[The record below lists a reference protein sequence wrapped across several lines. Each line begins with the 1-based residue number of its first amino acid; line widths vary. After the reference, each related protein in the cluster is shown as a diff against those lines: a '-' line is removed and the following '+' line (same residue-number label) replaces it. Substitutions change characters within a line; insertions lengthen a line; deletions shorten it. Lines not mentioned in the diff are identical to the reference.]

1 MNSLFLPHGAA
12 DGYKYGHPAQYPDGT
27 QIVVSNLTP
36 RSTRRGNSTH
46 VVLVGTQYFVKRE
59 LIERWNTEFF
69 QKPKGEVIAQF
80 TRYINSYFGPDNK
93 VGFHHM
99 AALHDLGYLPI
110 KIYALPEGTVYP
122 LRVPCVVIFNTHH
135 DFYWLTNYLETIFST
150 NIWGICTS
158 ATTAKIYKDLLTNYA
173 MATVGDASFVIYQ
186 AHDFSFRGMFGAEAA
201 VMSSFG
207 HISVGFVGSDTFP
220 VLKFAEDWYGANVDT
235 ELVACSVPATEHSVM
250 CAGAAVAAHNVTQE
264 PENQDE
270 KLKKLVAGFAEE
282 SPKLAAMAM
291 SVISGETKL
300 ADGRYSSE
308 QTDNQPVVY
317 NFFTVADGKID
328 SLGEERVREG
338 GTYWYRSNPVH
349 KENVQVTQAAS
360 QEALTLGELETVR
373 RLINVVYPKGIVS
386 VVLDTWDFWKVL
398 DPNGGTLA
406 QLKPDI
412 MARDGKLV
420 VRPDTGDPIK
430 IVCGEAKPVICLNGD
445 TLAEVIEQG
454 YSYVWCRGNY
464 YYLEAAAEANGHPFP
479 VPRLLAE
486 HEVTPKLKGAM
497 QCLAETF
504 GTTLSPKAYKLLDSH
519 VGLIYGDS
527 ITIQRAAEILNQLW
541 ILGFASTNI
550 VFGIGSYTYAY
561 VTRDTDGYAV
571 KATWVQV
578 NDEPYEI
585 FKDPATGDGTKKSAT
600 GLVAVYKDEKGE
612 FYYKDH
618 ATWEELENCELKL
631 IFENGKLVKETTL
644 QEIRAEI
651 AKY

>member
-1 MNSLFLPHGAA
+1 MNSLFLPQGAA

-46 VVLVGTQYFVKRE
+46 VVLVGTQYFIKRE

-250 CAGAAVAAHNVTQE
+250 CAGAAVAAHAT
-264 PENQDE
+264 
-270 KLKKLVAGFAEE
+270 A
-282 SPKLAAMAM
+282 
-291 SVISGETKL
+291 
-300 ADGRYSSE
+300 
-308 QTDNQPVVY
+308 
-317 NFFTVADGKID
+317 
-328 SLGEERVREG
+328 
-338 GTYWYRSNPVH
+338 
-349 KENVQVTQAAS
+349 QVAS
-360 QEALTLGELETVR
+360 QEALTIGELETVR

-430 IVCGEAKPVICLNGD
+430 IVCGEAKPVMCLNKD
-445 TLAEVIEQG
+445 TLVEVLAQG

-464 YYLEAAAEANGHPFP
+464 YELDAAAELNGDPSPF
-479 VPRLLAE
+479 PRLLAE
-486 HEVTPKLKGAM
+486 HEVTPKIKGAM

-504 GTTLSPKAYKLLDSH
+504 GTTPSPKGYKLLDSH

-585 FKDPATGDGTKKSAT
+585 FKDPKTGDGTKKSAT

>member
-1 MNSLFLPHGAA
+1 MNSLFLPQGAA
-12 DGYKYGHPAQYPDGT
+12 DGYKFGHPVQYPDGT

-46 VVLVGTQYFVKRE
+46 VVLVGTQYFAKRE

-250 CAGAAVAAHNVTQE
+250 CAGAAVAAHAT
-264 PENQDE
+264 
-270 KLKKLVAGFAEE
+270 A
-282 SPKLAAMAM
+282 
-291 SVISGETKL
+291 
-300 ADGRYSSE
+300 
-308 QTDNQPVVY
+308 
-317 NFFTVADGKID
+317 
-328 SLGEERVREG
+328 
-338 GTYWYRSNPVH
+338 
-349 KENVQVTQAAS
+349 QVAS
-360 QEALTLGELETVR
+360 QEALTIGELETVR

-430 IVCGEAKPVICLNGD
+430 IVCGEAKPVMCLNKD
-445 TLAEVIEQG
+445 TLVEVLAQG

-464 YYLEAAAEANGHPFP
+464 YELDAAAELNGDPSPF
-479 VPRLLAE
+479 PRLLAE
-486 HEVTPKLKGAM
+486 HEVTPKIKGAM

-504 GTTLSPKAYKLLDSH
+504 GTTPSPKGYKLLDSH

-585 FKDPATGDGTKKSAT
+585 FKDPKTGDGTKKSAT